1 MHLTLTESYI
11 RCLGT
16 DRIRAYERFYGGPT
30 VHMPERVDEWSKTAQ
45 LILLFFILL
54 SLQRFAAGDQIDY
67 LVMNRSVSPRSL
79 SVYSSDMILRD
90 SRVICM
96 HVD

>member
-1 MHLTLTESYI
+1 MRDYMADLLYTCRNGS
-11 RCLGT
+11 
-16 DRIRAYERFYGGPT
+16 
-30 VHMPERVDEWSKTAQ
+30 MSWSKTAQ

-79 SVYSSDMILRD
+79 SVYSSDMILRG